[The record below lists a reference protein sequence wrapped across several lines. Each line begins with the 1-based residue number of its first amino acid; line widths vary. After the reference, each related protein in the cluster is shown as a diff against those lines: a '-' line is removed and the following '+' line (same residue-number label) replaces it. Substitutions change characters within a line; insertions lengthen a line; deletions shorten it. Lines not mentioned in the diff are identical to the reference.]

1 MATSRWFG
9 LDAAL
14 ENLLNEEYFDES
26 DIESDE
32 DGIQGEDDDR
42 QEQQYDNE
50 ANILARINGNNNNA
64 AQHPLVINGGDG
76 VASVQAIFTCT
87 NAATEGSSATSN
99 LESHSAAQLILLPAL
114 QKTLETLIHSV
125 LLCNIK

>member
-50 ANILARINGNNNNA
+50 ANVLARINGNNNNNA
-64 AQHPLVINGGDG
+64 AQQHPLVINGDDG
-76 VASVQAIFTCT
+76 VASVQATFTCT

-99 LESHSAAQLILLPAL
+99 LES
-114 QKTLETLIHSV
+114 TD
-125 LLCNIK
+125 NIGT